1 LSLTPGYEDEYAE
14 TIASLLVYARNTE
27 GLQFSVAGPANEEDI
42 TYTGI
47 HMTGPSQYV
56 TVMHD
61 LSTQLN
67 NNGMSDVQFSG
78 PDLANTSTS
87 WLGQM
92 MTDPVLMGKLAHFG
106 LHSYQNMSL
115 DSTGVYNY
123 IQQSAYPNTHFWMTE
138 YNVWCASCQNSGGGD
153 NSWAF
158 AQGTAAWLLHH
169 LGNGASAGIVW
180 EGYDSVY
187 YPYNASTGGNN
198 PGQWSYWGLFAV
210 NDINAA
216 VKTYTPRKGFYTL
229 AQIANYVRPG
239 AQRIGVS
246 GSVPSLLTLL
256 AFYNPNNGQITL
268 TGVNSNSSP
277 STIVCALASLPAI
290 PSLYLYYTSSTAN
303 LAYGGSVPV
312 NNGEF
317 SAVVPANCVY
327 TLTYTNTGAAV
338 VIGNGQPVAAEPYFL
353 APFVRNGQ
361 IFLTVVGERGRA
373 CRIETSSDL
382 ETWSELQTVALLDG
396 TATITEP
403 VETPP
408 EAEAL
413 IQEKGLTPADA
424 PVVTNEPRPAAPHFY
439 RAILLP

>member
-1 LSLTPGYEDEYAE
+1 
-14 TIASLLVYARNTE
+14 
-27 GLQFSVAGPANEEDI
+27 
-42 TYTGI
+42 
-47 HMTGPSQYV
+47 
-56 TVMHD
+56 
-61 LSTQLN
+61 
-67 NNGMSDVQFSG
+67 
-78 PDLANTSTS
+78 
-87 WLGQM
+87 
-92 MTDPVLMGKLAHFG
+92 
-106 LHSYQNMSL
+106 
-115 DSTGVYNY
+115 
-123 IQQSAYPNTHFWMTE
+123 
-138 YNVWCASCQNSGGGD
+138 
-153 NSWAF
+153 
-158 AQGTAAWLLHH
+158 
-169 LGNGASAGIVW
+169 
-180 EGYDSVY
+180 
-187 YPYNASTGGNN
+187 
-198 PGQWSYWGLFAV
+198 
-210 NDINAA
+210 
-216 VKTYTPRKGFYTL
+216 
-229 AQIANYVRPG
+229 VRPG

-361 IFLTVVGERGRA
+361 VFLTVVGKHGRA

-382 ETWSELQTVALLDG
+382 ETWSELQTVPLLDG

-413 IQEKGLTPADA
+413 IQEKGITPADA